1 MIIDFHTHNFP
12 DALAPRALAAMVE
25 SLRHEFTPF
34 GDGTLACQLAA
45 ARADGID
52 RCVMCPIATKPA
64 QADVILRSAL
74 EIRDGGRGEEAAR
87 VIIPLASVHPAD
99 PDYRLR
105 LKAIADAGVPG
116 IKLHPFYQ
124 GFRLDDPSLFPFF
137 SAVRDLGLVVIAHC
151 GYDHSVPDEPMTCGP
166 AEIAALLAAVPG
178 LGPRFVAAHLGG
190 HLGNPPG
197 ATDALLETGCL
208 IDTACLEILQDDPE
222 AIRIME
228 TWPTERVVFGTDYPW
243 NRQGRLVAW
252 VKAHRPAADHEA
264 IFHLNAERLLGL
276 SINPP
281 CTCCAKTQNACG
293 AQTQR

>member
-1 MIIDFHTHNFP
+1 MVIDFHTHNFP
-12 DALAPRALAAMVE
+12 DALAPLAIAAMVE
-25 SLRHEFTPF
+25 NLRHEFTPF

-52 RCVMCPIATKPA
+52 RCVMCPIATKPS

-87 VIIPLASVHPAD
+87 VIIPLASVHPVD
-99 PDYRLR
+99 PDYRLH
-105 LKAIADAGVPG
+105 LKAIADAGVRG

-124 GFRLDDPSLFPFF
+124 GFRLDAPSFFPFF
-137 SAVRDLGLVVIAHC
+137 SAVRDLGLVVIVHC
-151 GYDHSVPDEPMTCGP
+151 GYDHGFPDEPMTCGP
-166 AEIAALLAAVPG
+166 AEIATLLAAVPG
-178 LGPRFVAAHLGG
+178 LGSRFVAAHLGG
-190 HLGNPPG
+190 YLGNPPG

-208 IDTACLEILQDDPE
+208 IDTACLEILQEDPD

-243 NRQGRLVAW
+243 NRQGRLVEW

-276 SINPP
+276 
-281 CTCCAKTQNACG
+281 
-293 AQTQR
+293 

>member
-1 MIIDFHTHNFP
+1 MVIDFHTHNFP
-12 DALAPRALAAMVE
+12 DALAPRAIASMVE

-74 EIRDGGRGEEAAR
+74 EIRDGGRGEEATR
-87 VIIPLASVHPAD
+87 VIIPLASVHPVD
-99 PDYRLR
+99 PDYRLH

-124 GFRLDDPSLFPFF
+124 GFRLDDPSVFPFF
-137 SAVRDLGLVVIAHC
+137 SAVRDLGLVVIVHC
-151 GYDHSVPDEPMTCGP
+151 GYDHGFPDEPITCGP
-166 AEIAALLAAVPG
+166 KEIARLLAAVPG

-190 HLGNPPG
+190 HLGSPPG
-197 ATDALLETGCL
+197 ATDMLLETGCL
-208 IDTACLEILQDDPE
+208 IDTACLEILQDDPC

-228 TWPTERVVFGTDYPW
+228 TWPVERIVFGTDYPW
-243 NRQGRLVAW
+243 NRQRPLVEW
-252 VKAHRPAADHEA
+252 VKAHRPDPAEQEA
-264 IFHLNAERLLGL
+264 IFHLNAERLLA
-276 SINPP
+276 P
-281 CTCCAKTQNACG
+281 
-293 AQTQR
+293 

>member
-1 MIIDFHTHNFP
+1 MVIDFHTHNFP
-12 DALAPRALAAMVE
+12 DELAPRAIAAMVE
-25 SLRHEFTPF
+25 SLRHEFSPF

-52 RCVMCPIATKPA
+52 RCVMCPIATKPS

-99 PDYRLR
+99 PDYRLH

-124 GFRLDDPSLFPFF
+124 GFRLDDPAVFPFF
-137 SAVRDLGLVVIAHC
+137 AAVRDFGLVVIAHC

-197 ATDALLETGCL
+197 ATDMLLETGCL

-243 NRQGRLVAW
+243 NRQGRLVEW

-264 IFHLNAERLLGL
+264 IFHLNAARLLGL
-276 SINPP
+276 
-281 CTCCAKTQNACG
+281 
-293 AQTQR
+293 R

>member
-12 DALAPRALAAMVE
+12 DALAPRAIAAMVE

-74 EIRDGGRGEEAAR
+74 EIRDGARGEEAAR

-99 PDYRLR
+99 PDYRLH
-105 LKAIADAGVPG
+105 LKAIADAGVSG

-124 GFRLDDPSLFPFF
+124 GFRLDDPSVFPFF
-137 SAVRDLGLVVIAHC
+137 SAVRDFGLVVIAHC

-197 ATDALLETGCL
+197 ATDKLLEMGCL

-222 AIRIME
+222 PIRIIE

-243 NRQGRLVAW
+243 NRQRRLVEW
-252 VKAHRPAADHEA
+252 VKAHRPTADHEA

-276 SINPP
+276 
-281 CTCCAKTQNACG
+281 
-293 AQTQR
+293 

>member
-12 DALAPRALAAMVE
+12 DALAPRAIAAMVE
-25 SLRHEFTPF
+25 NLRHEFTPF

-52 RCVMCPIATKPA
+52 RCVMCPIATKPS

-87 VIIPLASVHPAD
+87 VIIPLASVHPVD
-99 PDYRLR
+99 PDYRLH

-124 GFRLDDPSLFPFF
+124 GFRLDDPSVFPFF
-137 SAVRDLGLVVIAHC
+137 SAVRDFGLVVIAHC
-151 GYDHSVPDEPMTCGP
+151 GYDHGFPNEPMTCGP

-197 ATDALLETGCL
+197 ATDKLLETGCL
-208 IDTACLEILQDDPE
+208 IDTACLEILQDDPD

-243 NRQGRLVAW
+243 NRQGRLVEW
-252 VKAHRPAADHEA
+252 VRAHRPAADHEA

-276 SINPP
+276 SI
-281 CTCCAKTQNACG
+281 TD
-293 AQTQR
+293 